1 MAMPETR
8 RFDQLL
14 ERTAADLAARRRLPE
29 ATYRLQFHAGFTFRA
44 AAGLADYLRSL
55 GVTDCYASPYLKAR
69 PGSRHGYDI
78 TDHRVLNPEVGSE
91 EDYLAFS
98 RALKDHRLGQVLDV
112 VPNHMGVVGNENPW
126 WNDVLENGPAS
137 PYAGFF
143 DIDWHSIKPDLHN
156 KVLLP
161 VLGDAYGKALE
172 AGQIRL
178 RYDNGA
184 FSIHYFD
191 HRFPVAPCTY
201 ARVLAHPVGDLER
214 QLGRQSPHFAEYQSI
229 LTHIA
234 RLPPCDAVE
243 KARVEER
250 QREKEVVKRRLAAL
264 TAASAPVRTYIGR
277 AVAEFTGSAGDPHSF
292 DLLDALLNAQPY
304 RLASWRVASD
314 EINYRRFFDINELA
328 ALSLEKAEVF
338 SATHELVLRLL
349 REGHVTGLRIDH
361 PDGLYDPRQYLER
374 LQRRYFLDSARRVA
388 ESDPEWRGV
397 DWRRAEPALR
407 EAVGRFW
414 EGLPK
419 GSPLRRPLYVVV
431 EKILGPHEPL
441 HEDWPTY
448 GTTGYEFLHALNN
461 LFVDADHGPGVT
473 KFYRRWTGRTPP
485 FRELVYQCKRLTL
498 RVSLAGELQML
509 TTQLDRLSEK
519 DRRTRD
525 FTFNSL
531 RRALREIIA
540 SFEVYRSYVAGR
552 EVSERDRGY
561 IERATLLAKR
571 RNPAVNVSV
580 FDFVRD
586 TLLLRAHDAAP
597 TAVQAEVERFVGKFQ
612 QVTAP
617 VMAKGLEDTA
627 FYQYNRLAS
636 LNEVGGDPRQF
647 GAPVEEFHR
656 RLLRRQ
662 ERTPHGLSATATH
675 DTKRG
680 EDTRARLNALSEMPE
695 AWRKAVARWGAW
707 NKKHRVA
714 LDDETAAPDRNT
726 EYFIYQTLIGAW
738 PLTPTPLPPGER
750 GTNVSPLSPGGRGAG
765 GEGEGPDEYAAFVA
779 RVQEYLQKAIH
790 EAKVHTSWVNANPK
804 YDEAIRRFTARLL
817 DPAAGGR
824 FLNDF
829 REFQAVVSHY
839 GLFNSLSQALLKVA
853 APGAPDV
860 YQGTELWDFSLVD
873 PDNRRPVDYDL
884 RRRLLDELDRR
895 AADAGDR
902 RPALARELVEA
913 RADGRVKLYLL
924 SRALRCRRDHPGL
937 FSEGEYLPAAA
948 AGAHAESVCGFVRR
962 RGPAQAVAAAPR
974 LLTRVVRPDELPLG
988 PVWGDGALLLP
999 EVAPESRW
1007 WNAFTGEI
1015 LSAKEQDGRAAL
1027 PLAEV
1032 FANFPAALL
1041 LPA

>member
-1 MAMPETR
+1 MPETR
-8 RFDQLL
+8 PFDRLL

-29 ATYRLQFHAGFTFRA
+29 ATYRLQFHAGFTFRHA
-44 AAGLADYLRSL
+44 AALADYLNRL

-91 EDYLAFS
+91 DDYLAFS
-98 RALKDHRLGQVLDV
+98 RALKEHGLGQVLDV
-112 VPNHMGVVGNENPW
+112 VPNHMGIMGNENAW

-143 DIDWHSIKPDLHN
+143 DIDWRSSKPDLHN

-172 AGQIRL
+172 AGQIQL

-184 FSIHYFD
+184 FTVHYFD

-201 ARVLAHPVGDLER
+201 ARVLSHRLAELE
-214 QLGRQSPHFAEYQSI
+214 QELGREAPPFVEYQSI

-234 RLPPCDAVE
+234 RLPPCDAIE

-264 TAASAPVRTYIGR
+264 TDAAAPVRVFIGR
-277 AVAEFTGSAGDPHSF
+277 VTAEFNGSAGDPHSF
-292 DLLDALLNAQPY
+292 DRLDGLLNAQPY

-328 ALSLEKAEVF
+328 ALSMEKEEVF

-374 LQRRYFLDSARRVA
+374 LQRRYLVESARRVA
-388 ESDPEWRGV
+388 AADPEWQGRN
-397 DWRRAEPALR
+397 WKEAEPALR

-414 EGLPK
+414 DARPAD
-419 GSPLRRPLYVVV
+419 SRLRRPLYVVV
-431 EKILGPHEPL
+431 EKILAPHEPMP
-441 HEDWPTY
+441 EDWPAH
-448 GTTGYEFLHALNN
+448 GTTGYEFLYALNG
-461 LFVDADHGPGVT
+461 LFVEAGHGPAFT
-473 KFYRRWTGRTPP
+473 RLYRRRTGEETL
-485 FRELVYQCKRLTL
+485 FRDLLYQCKRLTL

-509 TTQLDRLSEK
+509 TAQLDRLSEQ

-540 SFEVYRSYVAGR
+540 SFEVYRSYVTGPH
-552 EVSERDRGY
+552 VSERDRGY
-561 IERATLLAKR
+561 IERAAAAAKR

-580 FDFVRD
+580 FDFARD
-586 TLLLRAHDAAP
+586 MLLLKPHDAAP
-597 TAVQAEVERFVGKFQ
+597 PAAQAEMERFVGKFQ

-627 FYQYNRLAS
+627 FYRYNRLVS
-636 LNEVGGDPRQF
+636 LNEVGGDPKHF
-647 GAPVEEFHR
+647 GALPDEFHLR
-656 RLLRRQ
+656 MRRRQ
-662 ERTPHGLSATATH
+662 ERTPYGLSATATH

-680 EDTRARLNALSEMPE
+680 EDMRARLNALSEFPD
-695 AWRKAVARWGAW
+695 AWRKAVARWGPW
-707 NKKHRVA
+707 NKKHRVP

-726 EYFIYQTLIGAW
+726 EYFIYQTLVGAW
-738 PLTPTPLPPGER
+738 PLH
-750 GTNVSPLSPGGRGAG
+750 VA
-765 GEGEGPDEYAAFVA
+765 GPDDYAAFVG

-790 EAKVHTSWVNANPK
+790 EAKLYTSWVNANPK
-804 YDEAIRRFTARLL
+804 YDEGVRQFTARVL
-817 DPAAGGR
+817 DPERAPR
-824 FLNDF
+824 FLKDF
-829 REFQAVVSHY
+829 RDFQAVVSHY
-839 GLFNSLSQALLKVA
+839 GLFNSLSQALLKAA
-853 APGAPDV
+853 APGVPDV
-860 YQGTELWDFSLVD
+860 YQGTELWDFNLVD
-873 PDNRRPVDYDL
+873 PDNRRPVDYEM
-884 RRRLLDELDRR
+884 RRRLLDALDRR
-895 AADAGDR
+895 AAEAGDGL
-902 RPALARELVEA
+902 PALARELVEA

-924 SRALRCRRDHPGL
+924 SRALRCRRERPGL
-937 FSEGEYLPAAA
+937 FSEGEYLPAEA
-948 AGAHAESVCGFVRR
+948 AGARTECVCGFMRR
-962 RGPAQAVAAAPR
+962 RGGERAVAVAPR
-974 LLTRVVRPDELPLG
+974 LLTRVARPDELPLG
-988 PVWGDGALLLP
+988 AVWGDGALLVP
-999 EVAPESRW
+999 EVAPGSRW
-1007 WNAFTGEI
+1007 RNVFTGEI
-1015 LSAKEQDGRAAL
+1015 LSVKVQYGRAAL
-1027 PLAEV
+1027 PLPEV